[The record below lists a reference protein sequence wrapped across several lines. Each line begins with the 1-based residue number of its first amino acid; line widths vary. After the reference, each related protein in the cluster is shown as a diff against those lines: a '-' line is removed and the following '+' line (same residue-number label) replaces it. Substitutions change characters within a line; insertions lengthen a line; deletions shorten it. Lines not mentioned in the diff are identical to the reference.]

1 MDSAGFDRQAGE
13 WAFEVRGAAR
23 LRGPI
28 GIFQGAPVGPSD
40 STQRGRRLSCGDRP
54 RRCRGTSS
62 QPPPTSV
69 QCNAVEPGPRLLKSA
84 LTAIFVLLLAS
95 QDRHAAA
102 QAPVFRTAVDL
113 VNLGV
118 TVIDKKGQLVEDLK
132 ADDFEIYEDGRPQT
146 VRYFVGGDI
155 SGQPAPEMHLGI
167 LLDVS
172 ESMGDDVRFTR
183 TAAIKFLNTLLDAV
197 DVTVVDFD
205 TEVRA
210 ARYSQSEFPR
220 LIERIRQQRT
230 DGMTALYDAI
240 GVYLDGASR
249 QPGRKIMVLYTDGW
263 DTRSSMRLTELLD
276 LLKASDVTVYVI
288 GAPTHRSPAGRDQ
301 ARLVLHSIADA
312 TGGQAFFPAS
322 AKELDPMYEKV
333 VAEIRAQYTIGYSS
347 SNERA
352 DGAWRRIEI
361 RLAPKDRKDLRIR
374 ARKGY
379 YGPYKGPAK
388 P

>member
-1 MDSAGFDRQAGE
+1 VKPA
-13 WAFEVRGAAR
+13 
-23 LRGPI
+23 
-28 GIFQGAPVGPSD
+28 
-40 STQRGRRLSCGDRP
+40 
-54 RRCRGTSS
+54 
-62 QPPPTSV
+62 
-69 QCNAVEPGPRLLKSA
+69 PRLLKSA
-84 LTAIFVLLLAS
+84 LTAVFVLSLAIP
-95 QDRHAAA
+95 DRHAAG
-102 QAPVFRTAVDL
+102 QGPVFRTAVDL

-288 GAPTHRSPAGRDQ
+288 GAPSQRSPAGRDQ
-301 ARLVLHSIADA
+301 ARLVLHSIAEA

-361 RLAPKDRKDLRIR
+361 KLSAKERKDLRIR

-379 YGPYKGPAK
+379 YAPYKGPEK
-388 P
+388 PSQPSTHPSSPQP

>member
-1 MDSAGFDRQAGE
+1 MK
-13 WAFEVRGAAR
+13 
-23 LRGPI
+23 L
-28 GIFQGAPVGPSD
+28 
-40 STQRGRRLSCGDRP
+40 
-54 RRCRGTSS
+54 
-62 QPPPTSV
+62 
-69 QCNAVEPGPRLLKSA
+69 GPRSLTPA
-84 LTAIFVLLLAS
+84 LTGILVLVLTIHG
-95 QDRHAAA
+95 RPAAG
-102 QAPVFRTAVDL
+102 QAPAFRTAIDL

-146 VRYFVGGDI
+146 VRYFIGGDI

-249 QPGRKIMVLYTDGW
+249 QLGRKIMVLYTDGW

-288 GAPTHRSPAGRDQ
+288 GAPAHRSPAGRDQ

-312 TGGQAFFPAS
+312 TGGQAFFPSS

-333 VAEIRAQYTIGYSS
+333 VAEIRAQVHDRVFLEQRAGRWGVAANRDQAVGEGPERPPHSCAEGLLRPLQRAGEAPAPLARLCLPGPEPPPSS
-347 SNERA
+347 
-352 DGAWRRIEI
+352 
-361 RLAPKDRKDLRIR
+361 LR
-374 ARKGY
+374 
-379 YGPYKGPAK
+379 P
-388 P
+388 